1 MPALPSYAPTYSG
14 AFRTKYEQSAAAFT
28 RLRMESEDG
37 STLLGLLKFLAKRG
51 QKSLHAEV
59 LNALSLPHSLPPS
72 FTPSLIH
79 SLSHH
84 LSLSLSL
91 PPQAQ
96 ACCFE
101 AYFVC
106 VLMLRISRR

>member
-91 PPQAQ
+91 ALSLSLPKRKHA
-96 ACCFE
+96 ASKLTLC
-101 AYFVC
+101 A
-106 VLMLRISRR
+106 S